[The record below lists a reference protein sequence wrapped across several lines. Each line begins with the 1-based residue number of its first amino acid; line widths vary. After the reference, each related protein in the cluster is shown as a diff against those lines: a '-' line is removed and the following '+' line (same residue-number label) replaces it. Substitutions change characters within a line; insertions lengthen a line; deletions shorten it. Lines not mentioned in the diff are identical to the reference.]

1 MILSFDLR
9 GYLFLPGFILA
20 LMPFRFLNT
29 SIAIWVA
36 GIIILAYTVIV
47 SYLIAKVDNLLNE
60 REIMKWLI

>member
-1 MILSFDLR
+1 
-9 GYLFLPGFILA
+9 
-20 LMPFRFLNT
+20 MPFRFLNT